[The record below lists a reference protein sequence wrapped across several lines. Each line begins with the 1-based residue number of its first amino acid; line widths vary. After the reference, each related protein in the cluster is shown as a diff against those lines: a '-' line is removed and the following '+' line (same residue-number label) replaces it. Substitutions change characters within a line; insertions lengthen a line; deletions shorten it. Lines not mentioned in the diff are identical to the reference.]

1 MKRKAMLFLL
11 LLGLVLLAACGGG
24 GEEEASAG
32 DTAVPLPI
40 SNANDICALIPA
52 DRISDILGRDL
63 VSSPAAFDYYE
74 GTTVSGCQWDGGKD
88 GGGNAYFAYA
98 AVLNPDA
105 FTGFDGAEA
114 IAGLGDEA
122 YAVNGPDAEQVWV
135 RVGNDKA
142 IVAAIGDAPN
152 RDGAMELARYLLAFP
167 VAGGGGETA
176 VAEPTSETT
185 TETTADTAVA
195 PTDIPLTT
203 VPRTFTYAGVEFK
216 VQDGRITNRSLL
228 DPNTTADQFRAE
240 LNIEGQNLSG
250 FKADISNGTW
260 RITFADGTA
269 VEQLGVD
276 PLEINESRTYAVSGE
291 VLPTTQWEGA
301 TLTLSEADTEPL
313 TINLT
318 GEETITGQSTPL
330 ATGGEATGLNKYDE
344 SIQYQVKDAS
354 IWLDGPQPGG
364 FYIHVP
370 LGQEFVMV
378 TVQATNTGGQS
389 GVSIY
394 SEQFQIVADGTP
406 YAVSYDVNG
415 AQAVTLN
422 TSAEVSFYFLIPAN
436 AASIQLTVAAD
447 GKQPQQIGLR

>member
-1 MKRKAMLFLL
+1 MKRMAVIFLL
-11 LLGLVLLAACGGG
+11 VLSFSLLAACGGG
-24 GEEEASAG
+24 GDEEAAEG
-32 DTAVPLPI
+32 DTAVPLPV
-40 SNANDICALIPA
+40 SNASDICALIPA
-52 DRISDILGRDL
+52 DRIAQILGRDL
-63 VSSPAAFDYYE
+63 VGSPAAFDYYE

-88 GGGNAYFAYA
+88 GNGNAYFAYA
-98 AVLNPDA
+98 AVLGPDA

-122 YAVNGPDAEQVWV
+122 YAVNGPDAEQIWV

-142 IVAAIGDAPN
+142 VVAAIGDAPN
-152 RDGAMELARYLLAFP
+152 REGAIELARYMLAFP
-167 VAGGGGETA
+167 VASGGGETA
-176 VAEPTSETT
+176 VAAPTIETT
-185 TETTADTAVA
+185 TDTAVA

-203 VPRTFTYAGVEFK
+203 VPRKFSYAGVDFT
-216 VQDGRITNRSLL
+216 VLDGRLTNRSLL
-228 DPNTTADQFRAE
+228 DPNTAADQFRAE

-250 FKADISNGTW
+250 FKADISNGTF

-276 PLEINESRTYAVSGE
+276 PLEINETRAYAVSGD
-291 VLPTTQWEGA
+291 VLPTTTWEGA

-318 GEETITGQSTPL
+318 DEETITGQPMPL
-330 ATGGEATGLNKYDE
+330 TTGGEATGLNKYDE
-344 SIQYQVKDAS
+344 SIQYQVMDAS

-378 TVQATNTGGQS
+378 TVQATNTGGQN

-394 SEQFQIVADGTP
+394 SEQFQILADGAP

-422 TSAEVSFYFLIPAN
+422 TSTEVSFYFLIPAN

-447 GKQPQQIGLR
+447 GKQPQQITLQ